1 MKQAV
6 LTTAIILTLAG
17 TAAAQAGGGSNA
29 AETSAAQHAQ
39 PGIVAAIGC
48 VHAGASASEGEA
60 RAEGAQGATYMLTN
74 AGLGGSTAAAG
85 APPAPATYSLE
96 GYDLSPY
103 IGHTVQVIAT
113 TGGAASTGAAAN
125 SLLRVTSAV
134 RLGTGCSSQ
143 TSR

>member
-6 LTTAIILTLAG
+6 LTTVVILTLAG

-29 AETSAAQHAQ
+29 AETSAAQNAQ
-39 PGIVAAIGC
+39 PGIVAAFGC

-60 RAEGAQGATYMLTN
+60 RAGGAQGATYMLTN
-74 AGLGGSTAAAG
+74 ASLGGSAAAAG
-85 APPAPATYSLE
+85 APPALATYRLE

-125 SLLRVTSAV
+125 SLLRVTWAV
-134 RLGTGCSSQ
+134 RLGTSCSSQ

>member
-6 LTTAIILTLAG
+6 MTTAIILTMAG
-17 TAAAQAGGGSNA
+17 TAAAQTGGGSNA
-29 AETSAAQHAQ
+29 AETSAAQNAQ

-48 VHAGASASEGEA
+48 VQAGASASEG
-60 RAEGAQGATYMLTN
+60 AQGANYMLIN
-74 AGLGGSTAAAG
+74 AGLASSSAVAGS
-85 APPAPATYSLE
+85 PPASATYLLE

-134 RLGTGCSSQ
+134 RLGTSCSSQ